1 MISANVLAIFYLVS
15 GILFI
20 FALRG
25 LSSPNTS
32 RQGNYFGIVGMII
45 AIVVTFLS
53 IGNFSTTLFYV
64 IIFLVIGG
72 AIGAFIAFKIP
83 MTAMPELVAGFHSL
97 VGLAAVFVA
106 IAAFLNPEAFNLGI
120 IGNIKLASLVEMS
133 IGAAVGAITFSGS
146 VIAFLKLRGIMSG
159 APITFRGQHIL
170 NLILG
175 IGVFVLIFYLCK
187 TQSANIFW
195 TVVVIS
201 FLVGVLL
208 IIPIGGADMPVVI
221 SMLNSYSGWAAAGIG
236 FTLENTALIIT
247 GALVGSSGAI
257 LSYIMCKAMNRSFVS
272 VILGG
277 FGADNSSDDTKE
289 KKDQK
294 PVKSG
299 NAEDA
304 AFLMKNAS
312 SVIIV
317 PGYGMAVAQAQHAL
331 REMVDK
337 LKKNDI
343 KVTYAIHPVAGRM
356 PGHMNVLLA
365 EANVPYDEVFE
376 LEEINNDFAN
386 ADVAFV
392 IGANDVTNPVAKT
405 DPQSPIYGMPVLDVE
420 KCKSVLFVKRSLSP
434 GYAGIDNDLFY
445 KENTLM
451 LFADAKKMTEDITK
465 NL

>member
-1 MISANVLAIFYLVS
+1 MISPNLSASFYLIS

-20 FALRG
+20 LALRG
-25 LSSPNTS
+25 LSSPETS
-32 RQGNYFGIVGMII
+32 RQGNYFGIAGMII
-45 AIVVTFLS
+45 AMIVTFLS
-53 IGNFSTTLFYV
+53 VGNFGIGFIYV
-64 IIFLVIGG
+64 IIFLLIGG
-72 AIGAFIAFKIP
+72 SIGALIAFKIP

-106 IAAFLNPEAFNLGI
+106 ISAFLNPDAFNLGVV
-120 IGNIKLASLVEMS
+120 GNIKLASLIEMS
-133 IGAAVGAITFSGS
+133 LGAAIGAITFSGS
-146 VIAFLKLRGIMSG
+146 IIAFLKLRGIMSG
-159 APITFRGQHIL
+159 SPITFTGQHFI
-170 NLILG
+170 NLVLG
-175 IGVFVLIFYLCK
+175 LSVIVLIILLCR
-187 TQSANIFW
+187 TQSTNLFW
-195 TVVVIS
+195 SIVIVS
-201 FLVGVLL
+201 FLVGVLI

-257 LSYIMCKAMNRSFVS
+257 LSYIMCKGMNRSFFN

-277 FGADNSSDDTKE
+277 WGATDQSNLSKE
-289 KKDQK
+289 KEQK

-299 NAEDA
+299 NADDA

-331 REMVDK
+331 REMVDA
-337 LKKNDI
+337 LKKNGV
-343 KVTYAIHPVAGRM
+343 KVSYAIHPVAGRM

-386 ADVAFV
+386 CDVAYV
-392 IGANDVTNPVAKT
+392 IGANDVTNPVAKS

-420 KCKSVLFVKRSLSP
+420 KSKSVLFVKRSLSP

-445 KENTLM
+445 RDNTLM
-451 LFADAKKMTEDITK
+451 LFADAKKMTEEIVK
-465 NL
+465 SL